1 MHKSLFKYILKL
13 SESRLTISLDFLLN
27 TYYNIKVSN
36 LWRTNNMPTLI
47 DMFAGAGGFSEGFLQ
62 AEYNNKYYDF
72 LLASDI
78 NPTCE
83 VTHRMRYNR
92 QLGLNTEFLTKDI
105 TSADFIESLCSKIN
119 HTFGDIS
126 IDVLTGGPPCQS
138 FSLAGERRKND
149 KKDDLFYYYLKVIE
163 AIRPKYF
170 VMENVAGI
178 LTKDNGKIKERILT
192 EIRNII
198 DYKALEGL
206 INFFEEYPYQKK
218 VTNSEDLM
226 ELLLS
231 IQFLKIWIKQNH
243 LELQRRKDYLK
254 VVDMFE
260 TSSLPQQQKQFALK
274 AILDNKNEIKNPE
287 LEKFCNELSNCFVE
301 AFRNNKEISESD
313 RNIIRQALSLVS
325 HQTDISIVKEKIK
338 YEINASHLNRSLY
351 KEQFDNAVD
360 YLSLPSILE
369 IAINQCDKILANS
382 LNYKATLATKKV
394 RLAFE
399 IISEG
404 PYSTMQR
411 LLNVAAKSF
420 SISKSIKDLSAKV
433 ALYKI
438 NEPITLLAS
447 DYGVPQNRTRVVFI
461 GCRNDQDIITNIP
474 ATVSENEKVGVAEA
488 IGDLNYIGTGEHVF
502 DYNEEYYQYFKKSK
516 YGSIYRSIS
525 GVPKPKAK
533 GQKCH
538 TYAEWSRIGR
548 LNPNRFPNL
557 RKQLSLYTSANSQ
570 EEAENACEQAAVLHN
585 HETSRHSLEVQ
596 NRYALIRKYG
606 DYHKAKEAEPD
617 NTLLKTNK
625 RNYNCLSEDRP
636 STTIVT
642 LPDDFVH
649 FGANRSLTVREMA
662 RLQSFDDSF
671 VFQGKRTTGGDR
683 RKLET
688 PQFTQVGNAVPPLM
702 AHAIALEIL
711 KHIK

>member
-1 MHKSLFKYILKL
+1 
-13 SESRLTISLDFLLN
+13 
-27 TYYNIKVSN
+27 
-36 LWRTNNMPTLI
+36 MPTFI

-62 AEYNNKYYDF
+62 AEYDSKCYDF

-105 TSADFIESLCSKIN
+105 TSADFIETLCTKIY
-119 HTFGDIS
+119 HTFGDIT

-149 KKDDLFYYYLKVIE
+149 KKDDLFSYYLKVIE

-178 LTKDNGKIKERILT
+178 LTKDNGKIKDRILS
-192 EIRNII
+192 EIRNIV
-198 DYKALEGL
+198 DYKALEKL
-206 INFFEEYPYQKK
+206 VNCFEKLHYETVINNQ
-218 VTNSEDLM
+218 EDLIGVQ
-226 ELLLS
+226 LC
-231 IQFLKIWIKQNH
+231 IQILRVWIKQNF
-243 LELQRRKDYLK
+243 LILQRRKDYIK
-254 VVDMFE
+254 VTDSLE
-260 TSSLPQQQKQFALK
+260 TSSLSQQQKQFALK
-274 AILDNKNEIKNPE
+274 AVLDSKNEIRNPE
-287 LEKFCNELSNCFVE
+287 LEKLCYELSNCFVE
-301 AFRNNKEISESD
+301 AFRNHKDISEDD

-325 HQTDISIVKEKIK
+325 HQNDISIIKEKIK
-338 YEINASHLNRSLY
+338 HEINSSHLNRSVY
-351 KEQFDNAVD
+351 KDRFDNTTD
-360 YLSLPSILE
+360 YLNLSGILE
-369 IAINQCDKILANS
+369 IAIKQCDKLIASTLNS
-382 LNYKATLATKKV
+382 KAAYATKKV

-399 IISEG
+399 VIAEG
-404 PYSTMQR
+404 PYLTMQR
-411 LLNVAAKSF
+411 LMKTAAKYGLQT
-420 SISKSIKDLSAKV
+420 KALDDLSEKV
-433 ALYKI
+433 ALYRI
-438 NEPITLLAS
+438 ESPITLLAS

-461 GCRNDQDIITNIP
+461 GCRNDQDMITNIP

-488 IGDLNYIGTGEHVF
+488 IGDLNYIGIGQRVF
-502 DYNEEYYQYFKKSK
+502 DYDEAYYQHFRESD
-516 YGSIYRSIS
+516 YGSIYRSMT
-525 GVPKPKAK
+525 GVPVGKA
-533 GQKCH
+533 GAEECH
-538 TYAEWSRIGR
+538 TYAEWSRRGR

-557 RKQLSLYTSANSQ
+557 INNLPIYTSANSQ
-570 EEAENACEQAAVLHN
+570 EEVEHAVECSAILHN
-585 HETSRHSLEVQ
+585 HETSQHSNEVQ
-596 NRYALIRKYG
+596 ARCALIRKYG
-606 DYHKAKEAEPD
+606 DYHRAKESEP
-617 NTLLKTNK
+617 NNQLLKTNK
-625 RNYNCLSEDRP
+625 RNYNCLVEDKP

-642 LPDDFVH
+642 LPDDFIH
-649 FGANRSLTVREMA
+649 YDANRALTVREMA